1 MKLTLLPNHN
11 MIIQKGFDAL
21 EKALQF
27 YPIIRNK
34 QCGQCNGS
42 CTQISKANYHIF
54 IELDIRASLQMLD
67 VGNVCTNEGCRCR
80 RFPQIAGTA
89 LF

>member
-11 MIIQKGFDAL
+11 MIIQKGFNAL

-54 IELDIRASLQMLD
+54 IELDIRASLHSAAMHCKLKNLPTMLKL
-67 VGNVCTNEGCRCR
+67 TKQYR
-80 RFPQIAGTA
+80 
-89 LF
+89 